1 MGLMHTTFKDKNGN
15 VILEAEIH
23 VINQDGT
30 EAAKELMTMYNLDE
44 INIENQNDTVTL
56 KTPKNGR
63 K

>member
-1 MGLMHTTFKDKNGN
+1 MYTTFKDKNGN
-15 VILEAEIH
+15 VILQAEIH

-30 EAAKELMTMYNLDE
+30 DAAKELMTMYNLDE

>member
-1 MGLMHTTFKDKNGN
+1 MHTTFKDKNGN
-15 VILEAEIH
+15 VILETEIH

-30 EAAKELMTMYNLDE
+30 EAAKELMAMYNLDE
-44 INIENQNDTVTL
+44 MNIESQNDTVTL

>member
-1 MGLMHTTFKDKNGN
+1 MMHTTFKDKNGN

-44 INIENQNDTVTL
+44 INIENQNDKVTI

>member
-1 MGLMHTTFKDKNGN
+1 MHTTFKDKNGN
-15 VILEAEIH
+15 VILQAEIH

-30 EAAKELMTMYNLDE
+30 DAAKELMTMYNLDE
-44 INIENQNDTVTL
+44 INIENQNDIVTL

>member
-1 MGLMHTTFKDKNGN
+1 MHTTFKDKNGN
-15 VILEAEIH
+15 VILQAEIH

-30 EAAKELMTMYNLDE
+30 ETAKELMTMYNLDE
-44 INIENQNDTVTL
+44 INIENKNDTVTI

>member
-1 MGLMHTTFKDKNGN
+1 MMQTTFKDKNGN

-30 EAAKELMTMYNLDE
+30 DAAKELMTMYNLDE
-44 INIENQNDTVTL
+44 INIENQNDIVTL

>member
-1 MGLMHTTFKDKNGN
+1 MMHTTFKDKNGN
-15 VILEAEIH
+15 IILEAEIH

-30 EAAKELMTMYNLDE
+30 EAAKDLMTMYNLDE

>member
-1 MGLMHTTFKDKNGN
+1 MNTTFKDKNGN
-15 VILEAEIH
+15 IILEAEIH

>member
-1 MGLMHTTFKDKNGN
+1 MHTTFKDKNGN
-15 VILEAEIH
+15 MILQAEIH

-44 INIENQNDTVTL
+44 MNIENQNDKVTI
-56 KTPKNGR
+56 KQPKNGR

>member
-1 MGLMHTTFKDKNGN
+1 MMHTTFKDKNGN

-44 INIENQNDTVTL
+44 INIENQNDTITL

>member
-1 MGLMHTTFKDKNGN
+1 MHTTFKDKNGN

-44 INIENQNDTVTL
+44 MNIENKNDIVTL

>member
-1 MGLMHTTFKDKNGN
+1 MNTTFKDKNGN
-15 VILEAEIH
+15 VIMEAEIH

-44 INIENQNDTVTL
+44 MNIENQNDTITL

>member
-1 MGLMHTTFKDKNGN
+1 MNTIFKDKNGN

-23 VINQDGT
+23 VINHDGT

-44 INIENQNDTVTL
+44 MNIENKNDIVTL

>member
-1 MGLMHTTFKDKNGN
+1 MMHTTFKDKNGD
-15 VILEAEIH
+15 VILQAEIH

-30 EAAKELMTMYNLDE
+30 DAAKELMTMYNLDE
-44 INIENQNDTVTL
+44 MNIENQNDIVTL

>member
-1 MGLMHTTFKDKNGN
+1 MMHTTFKDKNGN

-44 INIENQNDTVTL
+44 INIENQNDKVTL

>member
-1 MGLMHTTFKDKNGN
+1 MHTTFKDKNGN
-15 VILEAEIH
+15 IILEAEIH

>member
-1 MGLMHTTFKDKNGN
+1 MHTTFKDKNGN

-44 INIENQNDTVTL
+44 MNIENQNDKVTI
-56 KTPKNGR
+56 KTPKNN
-63 K
+63 KK

>member
-1 MGLMHTTFKDKNGN
+1 MMHTTFKDKNGN

-44 INIENQNDTVTL
+44 MNIENKNDEVTI
-56 KTPKNGR
+56 KTPKNN
-63 K
+63 KK